1 MFKFL
6 FGRTRDKLFRVLY
19 TLKGSSFV
27 IETVIAAPD
36 EYEANRKFARLFPP
50 DHVRIANATEQVK

>member
-6 FGRTRDKLFRVLY
+6 FGRTRNKLFRVLY

-27 IETVIAAPD
+27 VEAVLAAPD
-36 EYEANRKFARLFPP
+36 EYEANREFDRLFPP
-50 DHVRIANATEQVK
+50 DHVRIANATEPLK

>member
-6 FGRTRDKLFRVLY
+6 FGRFRNKLFRVYY

-27 IETVIAAPD
+27 IATPIAATSV
-36 EYEANRKFARLFPP
+36 YEANREFDRLFPS
-50 DHVRIANATEQVK
+50 DHVRIPNRTEEIA

>member
-6 FGRTRDKLFRVLY
+6 FGRTRNKLFRVLY

-27 IETVIAAPD
+27 VEIVLAAPSA
-36 EYEANRKFARLFPP
+36 YHANREFDRLFPP
-50 DHVRIANATEQVK
+50 DHVRIPDTTELIA